1 MAQNIKDFMSSYQAF
16 YKEAQTAL
24 QENNIEQA
32 LQSIEQCGALVKDAD
47 YYCLKATYF
56 FQLGDLERTYQTLAE
71 GVGLFPYHFG
81 LLINMGLFFDNSNEP
96 LKGLE
101 YYALAMRVG
110 GTEEN
115 RIGLKHFN
123 ELKSR
128 LEKDSRIPVARLLK
142 EVQRCNRI
150 LKENNGTLFP
160 MDQNGESMIRKVID
174 VSGEQILVNM
184 YENPIVTNVDAS
196 SRLYFGAELYK
207 GGVVSGEKI
216 IEVEG
221 PSVIPYSPIE
231 RNSNVSFSINGNTY
245 SFLPN
250 DLAINQYHLIRIN
263 ESGKL
268 KIMTDCPVFVGNSIP
283 LKDEPKKTRLV
294 LKIFIDGL
302 SGKFIQENG
311 MENIMPNCYRYFQ
324 QGFHATQCF
333 ATSEWTLPSKATI
346 NTGKYPMHHKLLHPK
361 IRYSLEKSHKFLPEY
376 LKEEGYFTSYICSN
390 WRTNPLYGY
399 SKGFDR
405 VVYHNAMGGMDC
417 RKVVMQAVEHLE
429 AFSEKNHYMA
439 ITLMD
444 LHNVPDGID
453 NHLISQVHTDISQR
467 MKARNKGVTS
477 VQTKYDENKIS
488 KYREEIKRVDALLG
502 VLFDF
507 IHRKYTQEEVLVV
520 LHSDHGQS
528 FLEKE
533 GMLVHDSRRIV
544 PLMIKGNGVPN
555 VITDELIETVDIL
568 PAILKLCDIPLPDGI
583 DGRVPAALG
592 GAKERDYAI
601 THLIHPNQTYKAV
614 VTDKRHDFHLE
625 THEGVN
631 NELLVPIGAFRTS
644 LIDRETGL
652 DVSESFPEKT
662 SACEEIVLH
671 QIKSIAKWNA

>member
-333 ATSEWTLPSKATI
+333 ATSE
-346 NTGKYPMHHKLLHPK
+346 
-361 IRYSLEKSHKFLPEY
+361 
-376 LKEEGYFTSYICSN
+376 
-390 WRTNPLYGY
+390 
-399 SKGFDR
+399 
-405 VVYHNAMGGMDC
+405 
-417 RKVVMQAVEHLE
+417 
-429 AFSEKNHYMA
+429 
-439 ITLMD
+439 
-444 LHNVPDGID
+444 
-453 NHLISQVHTDISQR
+453 
-467 MKARNKGVTS
+467 
-477 VQTKYDENKIS
+477 
-488 KYREEIKRVDALLG
+488 
-502 VLFDF
+502 
-507 IHRKYTQEEVLVV
+507 
-520 LHSDHGQS
+520 
-528 FLEKE
+528 
-533 GMLVHDSRRIV
+533 
-544 PLMIKGNGVPN
+544 
-555 VITDELIETVDIL
+555 
-568 PAILKLCDIPLPDGI
+568 
-583 DGRVPAALG
+583 
-592 GAKERDYAI
+592 
-601 THLIHPNQTYKAV
+601 
-614 VTDKRHDFHLE
+614 
-625 THEGVN
+625 
-631 NELLVPIGAFRTS
+631 
-644 LIDRETGL
+644 
-652 DVSESFPEKT
+652 
-662 SACEEIVLH
+662 
-671 QIKSIAKWNA
+671 